1 MIKQCCTTA
10 KDDIG
15 VDEEEEKRMMM
26 MSFPFLVVSAPT
38 NRPAD
43 LLSVTSNRLFDGV
56 FSLYGLIGD
65 CRPLPGRVVIILP
78 PTHRLSQE
86 REREKR
92 GRMSSPFANVILSL
106 LHDQIGGPAGSS
118 TNLAASLSS
127 ALSLASAS
135 PRVDIRPYEDTCRY
149 HLGVAAPSK
158 SP

>member
-1 MIKQCCTTA
+1 M
-10 KDDIG
+10 
-15 VDEEEEKRMMM
+15 DEEEEKRMMM

-106 LHDQIGGPAGSS
+106 LHDQIGGGKGKLARPAGSS